1 MSPTYEHM
9 SRNSKAKRDKKKK
22 AHRKPN
28 PPSSTSNARSFY
40 AFEVPKALKELFDP
54 SKLTAPVELNDDIR
68 SFWRS
73 ISDFEPFFLD
83 IEPELWSR
91 QSCCNLNVQ
100 EYIKLYGGRMIC
112 GYKIWYH
119 KPRYIEAE
127 RHAVWEKD
135 GEYRDLTFNTDGED
149 RILFLPDS
157 LDKQSAMKLNQHRF
171 RWGKDGR
178 TRQLIDIQEYSER
191 NTTIRQL
198 SDEVAWNTMLTYEA
212 WQKGQRMSNIIR
224 KSV

>member
-1 MSPTYEHM
+1 M

-22 AHRKPN
+22 ARKKPN
-28 PPSSTSNARSFY
+28 PPSSTSNARPLYS
-40 AFEVPKALKELFDP
+40 FEVLKGLQDLFKP
-54 SKLTAPVELNDDIR
+54 SKLTAPVALNDDIR
-68 SFWRS
+68 SFCRS

-83 IEPELWSR
+83 VEPESWSR

-100 EYIKLYGGRMIC
+100 EYIKLHGGRMIC

-127 RHAVWEKD
+127 RHAIWEKD
-135 GEYRDLTFNTDGED
+135 GNYRDLTFNPDAED

-157 LDKQSAMKLNQHRF
+157 LEKQSGMKLNKHRI

-178 TRQLIDIQEYSER
+178 TRQLIEVQESSER
-191 NTTIRQL
+191 SRPIPQV
-198 SDEVAWNTMLTYEA
+198 SDEEAWNTMLTYEA

-224 KSV
+224 KPLHP